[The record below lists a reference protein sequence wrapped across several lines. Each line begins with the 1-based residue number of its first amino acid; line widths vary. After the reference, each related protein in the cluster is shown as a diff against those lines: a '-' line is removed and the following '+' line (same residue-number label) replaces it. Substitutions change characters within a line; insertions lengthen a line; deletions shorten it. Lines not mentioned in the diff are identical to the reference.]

1 MSNKEKILRQLNIYF
16 NIRMTEYHGPSE
28 LIRRFGISKR
38 TLHRDLDDLRE
49 SGLLKLKYDRKH
61 DNYILNDESSTEI
74 SSDQSANTVEKKS
87 GRFKKR
93 YTKKNAADKRK
104 GGNRNEDEM
113 ISARRHQHLTRLY
126 RLGTLIFSL
135 TPTDTEA
142 VSDYLYDLEM
152 YHFYIHELM
161 KEDPEKYT
169 IDEAPDKP
177 ELPDITDLK
186 AEYYSIFPYS
196 SERTR
201 QRDFE
206 TLTRAGFPIHYD
218 RRIKRYIYE
227 PYD

>member
-1 MSNKEKILRQLNIYF
+1 MSNRDKILRQLNIYF
-16 NIRMTEYHGPSE
+16 NIRTTEYHGPSE

-38 TLHRDLDDLRE
+38 TLHRDLDDLKD

-61 DNYILNDESSTEI
+61 DNYVMCNRDGSFLHIKKGSKRG
-74 SSDQSANTVEKKS
+74 AKRTVPI
-87 GRFKKR
+87 
-93 YTKKNAADKRK
+93 APVPIAP
-104 GGNRNEDEM
+104 
-113 ISARRHQHLTRLY
+113 RRQQHLTRLY

-142 VSDYLYDLEM
+142 VSAYYYDLEM
-152 YHFYIHELM
+152 YHFYFDELM

-177 ELPDITDLK
+177 ELPDIADLK
-186 AEYYSIFPYS
+186 SEYYSLFPDS

-206 TLTRAGFPIHYD
+206 TLTRAGFPIHFD
-218 RRIKRYIYE
+218 RRINRYIYE
-227 PYD
+227 L

>member
-16 NIRMTEYHGPSE
+16 NIRTTEYHGPSE

-38 TLHRDLDDLRE
+38 TLHRDLDDLND

-61 DNYILNDESSTEI
+61 DNYVMCNGDGSFLHIKEV
-74 SSDQSANTVEKKS
+74 QKRTVPI
-87 GRFKKR
+87 
-93 YTKKNAADKRK
+93 AP
-104 GGNRNEDEM
+104 
-113 ISARRHQHLTRLY
+113 RRQQHLARLY

-142 VSDYLYDLEM
+142 VSAYFYDLEM
-152 YHFYIHELM
+152 YHFYIDELM
-161 KEDPEKYT
+161 KEEPEKYT

-177 ELPDITDLK
+177 ELPDITNLK
-186 AEYYSIFPYS
+186 EEYYSLFPDS

-218 RRIKRYIYE
+218 RRINRYIYE
-227 PYD
+227 L